1 MWRGIAGYILR
12 YRIAFVVILVLITAF
27 MAWQGRKV
35 EMSYEYAPLLP
46 KDDSIFIENQI
57 FSKKFGAGSDIIVIG
72 VKDPDFFNLSNF
84 ERWNKMCR
92 ELGEVEGVEGML
104 SVANSYNINKNKE
117 IRKFEFY
124 PIFPENIETQ
134 NQLDSLA
141 GILKKL
147 PFYRGQLY
155 NLKTNT
161 FLLAITVD
169 KARMATPA
177 REKMVDEIEDVCE
190 SYSADTN
197 IKVHYSGMPYIRVIT
212 SQKIKREFMLFTLAA
227 LLIVILIL
235 FTFFRSLKGVLFPVI
250 VVSTG
255 VIWTVGLMALL
266 GYKITLLTGMIP
278 PLLIVIGVP
287 NCIFLVNKYH
297 TEYIAHGNKI
307 KALQRTIMKI
317 GNATFLTNL
326 TTASGF
332 ATFLITSSDILRE
345 FGLIASVN
353 IMAVFIT
360 SLIIIPTAF
369 SFLDPPNEKDT
380 RHLKDSVVDKIT
392 GKLVH
397 ITLNHRKTVYIIFSS
412 ILIISIFGITMM
424 KSTGFMVDD
433 IPEDDPIY
441 MDLKFFESNFDG
453 LMPLEIAIDTKK
465 PNGAL
470 RVSNLKKI
478 ETFSNKLSEYEE
490 LSPSLSLINMLK
502 FSKQAFY
509 NGKEKYYS
517 LPNNRE
523 QSFILSYVDKSGGD
537 IGDLKAFLD
546 SAKQTARISYRVKD
560 VGTTRMENLLSEIR
574 NTISEI
580 FPEDKYKVS
589 VTGASVVFV
598 KGTQY
603 LVRSLF
609 QSLSLAIFLIAVFM
623 ALMFNSR
630 RMVLLALVPNIIPL
644 LFTAGLMGF
653 ADIPIKASTILVF
666 SIAFGISVDNT
677 IHFLAKYRQE
687 LKITNWNIG
696 QSVILALRETGVSM
710 IYTSSVLFFGFG
722 IFSFSGFGGTVALG
736 ILVSLTLL
744 IALISNLVLLPS
756 LLMWLQRRATTMYF
770 KEPLLEIFDEE
781 EDIEHDE
788 LRIVKISK
796 KGTKW
801 QMDN

>member
-1 MWRGIAGYILR
+1 
-12 YRIAFVVILVLITAF
+12 
-27 MAWQGRKV
+27 
-35 EMSYEYAPLLP
+35 
-46 KDDSIFIENQI
+46 
-57 FSKKFGAGSDIIVIG
+57 
-72 VKDPDFFNLSNF
+72 
-84 ERWNKMCR
+84 
-92 ELGEVEGVEGML
+92 
-104 SVANSYNINKNKE
+104 
-117 IRKFEFY
+117 
-124 PIFPENIETQ
+124 
-134 NQLDSLA
+134 
-141 GILKKL
+141 
-147 PFYRGQLY
+147 
-155 NLKTNT
+155 
-161 FLLAITVD
+161 
-169 KARMATPA
+169 
-177 REKMVDEIEDVCE
+177 
-190 SYSADTN
+190 
-197 IKVHYSGMPYIRVIT
+197 
-212 SQKIKREFMLFTLAA
+212 
-227 LLIVILIL
+227 
-235 FTFFRSLKGVLFPVI
+235 
-250 VVSTG
+250 
-255 VIWTVGLMALL
+255 
-266 GYKITLLTGMIP
+266 
-278 PLLIVIGVP
+278 
-287 NCIFLVNKYH
+287 
-297 TEYIAHGNKI
+297 
-307 KALQRTIMKI
+307 MKI

-546 SAKQTARISYRVKD
+546 STKQTARISYRVKD

-801 QMDN
+801 QMDKVEQ